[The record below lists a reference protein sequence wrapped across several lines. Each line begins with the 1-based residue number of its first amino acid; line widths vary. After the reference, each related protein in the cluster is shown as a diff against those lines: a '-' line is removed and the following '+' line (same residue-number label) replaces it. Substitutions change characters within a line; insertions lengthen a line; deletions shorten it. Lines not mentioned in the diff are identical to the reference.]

1 MGGRLCG
8 DSLMYVAEVAVK
20 GRNTFTHTKKKKKK
34 KKSPALGINGNSFG
48 ADGMEQIIV
57 V

>member
-1 MGGRLCG
+1 
-8 DSLMYVAEVAVK
+8 MYVAEVAVK
-20 GRNTFTHTKKKKKK
+20 GRNTFTHTKKKKE
-34 KKSPALGINGNSFG
+34 KSPALGINGNSFG